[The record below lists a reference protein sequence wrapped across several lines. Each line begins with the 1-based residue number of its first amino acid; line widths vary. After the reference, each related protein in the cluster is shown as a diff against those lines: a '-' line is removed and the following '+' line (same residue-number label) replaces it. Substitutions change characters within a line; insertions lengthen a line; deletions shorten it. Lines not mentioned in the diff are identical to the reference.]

1 MPSAGWFSERSGA
14 YLASGR
20 PVLMEETGISQHM
33 PTGEGLLIFSSID
46 EAAARVHEVMDR
58 YADQD
63 VGFVDAAVLSIVER
77 LRETKLA
84 TLDRRHFS
92 VLRPRHVDALD
103 LLPD

>member
-20 PVLMEETGISQHM
+20 PVLMEETGISQHI

-58 YADQD
+58 PEAHMRGARTVAERFLDSRT
-63 VGFVDAAVLSIVER
+63 VLPQMIQAS
-77 LRETKLA
+77 A
-84 TLDRRHFS
+84 
-92 VLRPRHVDALD
+92 
-103 LLPD
+103 